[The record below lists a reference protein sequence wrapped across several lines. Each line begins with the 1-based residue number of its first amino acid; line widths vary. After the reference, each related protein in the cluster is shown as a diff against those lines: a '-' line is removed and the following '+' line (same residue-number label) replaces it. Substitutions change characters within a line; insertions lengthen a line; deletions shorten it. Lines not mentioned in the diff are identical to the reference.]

1 MDEIRAVLA
10 KRPQNLS
17 LNEFYLVAQQL
28 EPGSEAFADIFETA
42 VRMYPDDPVANL
54 NAASVALRRGELQ
67 RAERHL
73 AKAGDSPEAVYDRGV
88 LAFKRGDEESAVALF
103 QAAADRGLEAAKDM
117 LRQMQR

>member
-1 MDEIRAVLA
+1 MY
-10 KRPQNLS
+10 K
-17 LNEFYLVAQQL
+17 VAISHG
-28 EPGSEAFADIFETA
+28 EGSDGWLDALMIAATLHPEN
-42 VRMYPDDPVANL
+42 PSANL

-88 LAFKRGDEESAVALF
+88 LAFKLGDEESAVALF